1 MERPD
6 PIGSVERPDPVGFV
20 SDGFDPDGFAN
31 PFSVANSLLNRND
44 MPLEAGNLL
53 WVYGDSSLRL
63 SVVEQ
68 WLCRAMAIR

>member
-1 MERPD
+1 MKRPDPDGCAMVLERPD
-6 PIGSVERPDPVGFV
+6 S
-20 SDGFDPDGFAN
+20 DGFAN
-31 PFSVANSLLNRND
+31 PISVANSLLNRND